1 MQVTDEMI
9 EAALKQA
16 PKFWRDYDSS
26 ADQMRAVIEAA
37 LAAMWRRGDDMY
49 SLEGEVLGF
58 WKSKEPDLIGEFGIT
73 AFNGDVWVNPDD
85 DSDPFRSPD
94 AVMQLPQPLKTKS
107 E

>member
-1 MQVTDEMI
+1 MPMQITDEMVRVAKDAYCFNDDPANAMR
-9 EAALKQA
+9 AAL
-16 PKFWRDYDSS
+16 S
-26 ADQMRAVIEAA
+26 AA

-94 AVMQLPQPLKTKS
+94 AVMPIPRPPKT
-107 E
+107 EGE